1 MENFIPKALESK
13 RDIFLATKM
22 PFIHIEPFET
32 DELLSPWTSKYL
44 GTPYLPKE
52 AQYPCDIN
60 GEPLALLAQINFSEI
75 PEELEG
81 YPTSG
86 ILQFF
91 ILEDGYGFEFTDP
104 YDPSEQFRLQQQ
116 QNKFRVVYYPE
127 VIEDLSLLT
136 DSFDFLPKF
145 QFLPVYKQCRLEFSF
160 REELAGIKDYRLAK
174 LFGKNF
180 YPLSE
185 DEERKMDMDYQ
196 DDMGY
201 QAIFSSSNKI
211 GGYANFTQED
221 IRFLAPPE
229 ENWLLLLQISHAKN
243 ADIMWGDA
251 GIGNF
256 FIEEKDLEAR
266 NFSRVLYNWDCG

>member
-1 MENFIPKALESK
+1 MEYFIPKALESK

-22 PFIHIEPFET
+22 PFVHIEPFET
-32 DELLSPWTSKYL
+32 DEFLPPWTSKYL
-44 GTPYLPKE
+44 GTPYLLKE
-52 AQYPCDIN
+52 AQYPYTAD

-75 PEELEG
+75 PRLEG

-91 ILEDGYGFEFTDP
+91 ILEDGCGFEFTDP
-104 YDPSEQFRLQQQ
+104 YDPFEQFRLQQQ

-127 VIEDLSLLT
+127 VIEDLNLLT
-136 DSFDFLPKF
+136 DSFDFLPEF
-145 QFLPVYKQCRLEFSF
+145 EFLPVYKQCRLEFSL
-160 REELAGIKDYRLAK
+160 REELVGIHDYRFAK

-185 DEERKMDMDYQ
+185 DEELEMDMDYQ
-196 DDMGY
+196 DDMDY
-201 QAIFSSSNKI
+201 QAIFSSGNKI
-211 GGYANFTQED
+211 GGYADFAQED

-256 FIEEKDLEAR
+256 FIEEEALKAHD
-266 NFSRVLYNWDCG
+266 FSRVLYNWDCG